1 MDIRG
6 ARGGTFGALAL
17 LVCAAAQGSGSIL
30 WSPDH
35 KLYAVSLPG
44 KRIEKGEERERFV
57 IYTERGE
64 EIAVAHIWEIEPDG
78 TMRVGIRGC
87 ERWGWI
93 ESTRL
98 FCEGSINPS
107 TGVYLVFDAKSGRE
121 LRELFG
127 NNFVW
132 SPDHSLIANFGN
144 VPHFSSV
151 EQKSDSVEIQGKR
164 LYPDE
169 KDTEQHWFRSELV
182 WSPDNRSVAVVD
194 HRRKQGAL
202 YLVIVGVNG
211 RNSEYKLRWQIPL
224 EEWFPNLDFSVRW
237 GGHHAT
243 VQYSGAEQ
251 TFSIN
256 H

>member
-1 MDIRG
+1 MNIGR
-6 ARGGTFGALAL
+6 ARVVTFGALTL
-17 LVCAAAQGSGSIL
+17 LAYSAAQGSDSIL

-64 EIAVAHIWEIEPDG
+64 EIAVAHIWNIEPDG
-78 TMRVGIRGC
+78 TWRVGIRGC

-93 ESTRL
+93 ESARL

-107 TGVYLVFDAKSGRE
+107 TGVYLEFDAKSGRE
-121 LRELFG
+121 LRELIG

-132 SPDHSLIANFGN
+132 SPDRSLIANFGN
-144 VPHFSSV
+144 VPHFSWV

-182 WSPDNRSVAVVD
+182 WSPDNRSLAVVD
-194 HRRKQGAL
+194 HRRKQGSL
-202 YLVIVGVNG
+202 YLVIVGVTG
-211 RNSEYKLRWQIPL
+211 RISEYKLHWQIPL
-224 EEWFPNLDFSVRW
+224 EEWVPKLDFSVRW
-237 GGHHAT
+237 SGHIAT
-243 VQYSGAEQ
+243 VQYAGEEQ
-251 TFSIN
+251 TLSVDY
-256 H
+256 